1 LEDVA
6 HGRTKAAEVKQGS
19 GHQHPRELRER
30 AVRMAEETFKETGER
45 HGVVTSGASKRRID
59 HGQRCNASGWIQ
71 LSRVQPAS
79 GNPEENIRT
88 N

>member
-1 LEDVA
+1 
-6 HGRTKAAEVKQGS
+6 
-19 GHQHPRELRER
+19 
-30 AVRMAEETFKETGER
+30 MAEETFKETGER

-79 GNPEENIRT
+79 GNPEGNIRT